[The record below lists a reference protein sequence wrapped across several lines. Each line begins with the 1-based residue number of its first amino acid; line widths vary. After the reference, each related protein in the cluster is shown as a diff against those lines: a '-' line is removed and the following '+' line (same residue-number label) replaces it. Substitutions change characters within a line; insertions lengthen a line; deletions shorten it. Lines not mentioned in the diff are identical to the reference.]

1 MKIKSSIKSL
11 EIRVKITILTYK
23 PVANLRTKLSISFIG
38 NLLLGL
44 GIPSPFSEINFSN
57 LSI

>member
-38 NLLLGL
+38 SLLLGL
-44 GIPSPFSEINFSN
+44 EIPSPFSEINFSN

>member
-23 PVANLRTKLSISFIG
+23 PVANLRTNLLISFIG

-44 GIPSPFSEINFSN
+44 GIPSPFFEINFSN

>member
-23 PVANLRTKLSISFIG
+23 PVANLRTKLLISFIG
-38 NLLLGL
+38 SLLLGL
-44 GIPSPFSEINFSN
+44 EISSPFFEINFSN
-57 LSI
+57 LYI